1 MTGYFQNSIA
11 GGPRGERASD
21 MSKKTAGTKGKH
33 FPVMENMTVSEV
45 RDYLEGRQSIILPM
59 GVIEQHGYHLPLS
72 TDALVAREIGRL
84 VGERAGILT
93 APTMHLSFSGG
104 QLPGTI
110 NVSPN
115 VMGLVV
121 ADILRSLAVQGFR
134 NVFLLLAHAGSEN
147 MRALDNAL
155 RLLLRDD
162 PGFKEVMLVFAPI
175 WKFCGGY
182 SDGFAE
188 GDWHAG
194 WAETS
199 MVMALAPELV
209 QMDKLEMDDP
219 ELVREMRK
227 HPDSYQCAS
236 KPVDHEC
243 VVPRMSQKPGMR
255 VGVMGDPGKAS
266 PELGA
271 RMVEDAVSELSKL
284 FTQLEKKRSAE
295 YREVDWTP
303 EPILL
308 K

>member
-1 MTGYFQNSIA
+1 
-11 GGPRGERASD
+11 
-21 MSKKTAGTKGKH
+21 MSKKTSSTKGKH
-33 FPVMENMTVSEV
+33 FPVMEKMTVREV
-45 RDYLEGRQSIILPM
+45 RDYLAGRQSVILPM

-72 TDALVAREIGRL
+72 TDALVAREIGRRA
-84 VGERAGILT
+84 GERAGMLT

-110 NVSPN
+110 NISPN

-121 ADILRSLAVQGFR
+121 ADILRSLVVQGFR

-147 MRALDNAL
+147 MRALDTAL
-155 RLLLRDD
+155 KLLLRDD
-162 PGFKEVMLVFAPI
+162 PAFEEVMLVFAPI
-175 WKFCGGY
+175 WKFCRGY

-219 ELVREMRK
+219 ELVKKMRE
-227 HPDSYQCAS
+227 HPDNYQYAR

-243 VVPRMSQKPGMR
+243 VVPRMSQKPGTR
-255 VGVMGDPGKAS
+255 VGVMGAPEKAS

-271 RMVEDAVSELSKL
+271 KMVEEAVTKLGKL
-284 FTQLEKKRSAE
+284 FTELEKKRSAE

-308 K
+308 R